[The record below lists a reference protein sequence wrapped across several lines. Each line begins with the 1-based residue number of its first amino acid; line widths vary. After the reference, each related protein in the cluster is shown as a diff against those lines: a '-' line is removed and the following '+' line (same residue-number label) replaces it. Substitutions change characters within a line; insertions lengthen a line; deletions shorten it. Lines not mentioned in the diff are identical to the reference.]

1 MCSGTFYSDSLSW
14 QGKKF
19 CLLREYVVSNFFGES
34 FAELKKVVWPSW
46 SNVKKSA
53 KVVIVSTVIF
63 ACFFGLLDFLFTKLL
78 VVVL

>member
-1 MCSGTFYSDSLSW
+1 M
-14 QGKKF
+14 
-19 CLLREYVVSNFFGES
+19 SNFFGES

-63 ACFFGLLDFLFTKLL
+63 AAFFGLLDFAFTRGLVLLF
-78 VVVL
+78 